1 LWLSFPGPIT
11 GSLVGGARVLSIALA
26 LLSPVAAINY
36 PCCGGSPS
44 KGNGINRFCDWLL
57 GRLCS
62 RWLRLHSCRCHQLSL
77 LWRLAFQGKCRFQ
90 LPCLALLSAVLTLAA
105 LLLAPPPSAAFAV
118 AAHLP
123 RVMSFA
129 PALVSPPSA
138 VIAVAAGHPRP
149 MLSPVHGT
157 GALVSCARAI
167 CARTLSPPS
176 AVLAVAAGHPRAML
190 SLVPVTGSLVGCA
203 CAGCARTRVAD
214 IAVGGLRLDFHRLQC
229 V

>member
-1 LWLSFPGPIT
+1 VKLLWLSFPGPIT
-11 GSLVGGARVLSIALA
+11 GSFVGSDRVLSIALA

-129 PALVSPPSA
+129 PALVSPTLLWGGSGSTSIVSSA
-138 VIAVAAGHPRP
+138 CDWRLGR
-149 MLSPVHGT
+149 LCS
-157 GALVSCARAI
+157 RW
-167 CARTLSPPS
+167 
-176 AVLAVAAGHPRAML
+176 
-190 SLVPVTGSLVGCA
+190 
-203 CAGCARTRVAD
+203 
-214 IAVGGLRLDFHRLQC
+214 LRLHSCRRHQLFLLWRLAFQGQC
-229 V
+229 CHQCL